1 MNDQKMSKPTP
12 EQLTEYL
19 NISPFHRWL
28 GLKIAKVTES
38 VLEIHMPW
46 REEIVS
52 LRKPQGIVHGGI
64 ISSLI
69 DLTGLYTLVSQGA
82 RITGTAHIIV
92 DFFRPA
98 TEGPLIAKGSI
109 LKMGRMIS
117 TAEVSIFGPNDKL
130 LASGRGIYLL
140 TIPDYDLTR

>member
-1 MNDQKMSKPTP
+1 MNDQQMPKLTR
-12 EQLTEYL
+12 ELLTEYL

-28 GLKIAKVTES
+28 GLKIGKLTES

-52 LRKPQGIVHGGI
+52 HPEPAMVHGGI

-69 DLTGLYTLVSQGA
+69 DLTGLYTLFSQGA
-82 RITGTAHIIV
+82 RITGTAHIDV
-92 DFFRPA
+92 DYFRPA
-98 TEGPLIAKGSI
+98 TEGPLIAKGSV

-117 TAEVSIFGPNDKL
+117 TAEVSIFGPNDTL
-130 LASGRGIYLL
+130 LASGRGIYLQ
-140 TIPDYDLTR
+140 TIPDPDWTH